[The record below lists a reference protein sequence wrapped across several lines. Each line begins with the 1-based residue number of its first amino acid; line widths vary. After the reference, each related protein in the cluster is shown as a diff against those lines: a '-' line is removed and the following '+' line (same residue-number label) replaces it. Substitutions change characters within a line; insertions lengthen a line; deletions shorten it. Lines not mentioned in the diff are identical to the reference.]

1 MFRDLI
7 TWILVKSM
15 ILVGNINL
23 RTMHRNTKKA
33 RELNEKLLM
42 QILRDGENS
51 SYGREHHF
59 SEINS
64 ADDYR
69 RMVPVTTFEDYRPY
83 IDRMIENN
91 EEDALTSL
99 PLVGYAQTS
108 GTTGASKYIP
118 LTQKAVNFYKR
129 YTLLTMM
136 ALADSYRRKTT
147 GKGIK
152 PSRGIFMCLDFN
164 DYLPNGRPA
173 TNVGEVAAKQLGFVF
188 PYILN
193 PPFTH
198 LFRLHDIDSKYLYLR
213 FGLENR
219 DNLYIFA
226 LFFNS
231 VSDLMEYLKANWEVL
246 VDDIEKGTISDISR
260 VSDEIRPL
268 LMKVIRPNP
277 GRAAELRS
285 EFGKGFDD
293 TIIERIWP
301 NLSVIYAIGTTVY
314 LPFANNVRRFTG
326 NIPFH
331 QSIYGASEGLFASP
345 DELNVE
351 RKLMLVD
358 GCFLE
363 FIPVEEEEQT
373 GEVKTLL
380 VDELEVGKEYEM
392 CITNMAG
399 LYRYRFGDIVM
410 VVSYMNQCPYIIF
423 CRRRGNLINVAG
435 EKTSETDMEYVIERI
450 SKEAGV
456 DIFNWVVYV
465 STDTR
470 PAHYTLVLENPE
482 GKDLTGYAD
491 LAEEAMGEANL
502 RYHYWQNIGYVGRIT
517 IQNQRPGTH
526 AEWAE
531 MRVAG
536 GTAPTQVKPVRILD
550 TEQKMDFFLSRLME
564 PAE

>member
-1 MFRDLI
+1 M
-7 TWILVKSM
+7 
-15 ILVGNINL
+15 
-23 RTMHRNTKKA
+23 
-33 RELNEKLLM
+33 
-42 QILRDGENS
+42 
-51 SYGREHHF
+51 
-59 SEINS
+59 
-64 ADDYR
+64 
-69 RMVPVTTFEDYRPY
+69 
-83 IDRMIENN
+83 
-91 EEDALTSL
+91 
-99 PLVGYAQTS
+99 
-108 GTTGASKYIP
+108 
-118 LTQKAVNFYKR
+118 
-129 YTLLTMM
+129 
-136 ALADSYRRKTT
+136 
-147 GKGIK
+147 
-152 PSRGIFMCLDFN
+152 
-164 DYLPNGRPA
+164 
-173 TNVGEVAAKQLGFVF
+173 
-188 PYILN
+188 
-193 PPFTH
+193 
-198 LFRLHDIDSKYLYLR
+198 
-213 FGLENR
+213 
-219 DNLYIFA
+219 
-226 LFFNS
+226 
-231 VSDLMEYLKANWEVL
+231 
-246 VDDIEKGTISDISR
+246 DDIEKGTISDISR
-260 VSDEIRPL
+260 VSDEIRPQ

-399 LYRYRFGDIVM
+399 LYRYRFGDIIR

-423 CRRRGNLINVAG
+423 CRRKGNLINVAG

-465 STDTR
+465 STD
-470 PAHYTLVLENPE
+470 TLVLENPE